1 MEMCS
6 NKDANIDLGQGGP
19 VYIPICAVKND
30 IAMVLEGTAGY
41 MCIEKAI
48 AEILRRRE
56 PSMCIE

>member
-1 MEMCS
+1 MYMC
-6 NKDANIDLGQGGP
+6 L
-19 VYIPICAVKND
+19 KND

-56 PSMCIE
+56 PSMCIEEPIEVALWNARALGYLYVQ